1 MAGPKKRARVA
12 GGGLLLVPLDP
23 AAPLPLHR
31 QIYEGLRAAI
41 VSGRLAAGA
50 RIPSSRVLAADLG
63 VARNT
68 VVLAFEQLRAEGYLA
83 GRRGGG
89 TRVRGEVPDALVSVA
104 VSRPAPGAARAPR
117 ASPVPRVRS
126 VPAPVLP
133 ERWVSVMASVGPWAR
148 TGGRAPVPFAIGL
161 PAIDAFPTALWAR
174 LTARQWRTNAVPLGY
189 ANASGDRALREAVAS
204 YLATARAARVTPD
217 QVVIVNGAQQAL
229 DLAAR
234 VIVDPGDAVWM
245 EDPGYPLARAAFVA
259 AGARVVSV
267 PVDADGLDVNAGIRA
282 APHARLVYVTPS
294 HQFPL
299 GSVMSSSRRL
309 ALLRWARR
317 TGAWILEDDY
327 DSEFRYATR
336 PLACLQGLDAES
348 EGSSRVLYVGT
359 FSKTL
364 APALRLGY
372 LVVPDPLIDAFQTA
386 RLVASGH
393 SPTVDQAVLADFIGD
408 GHYVRHV
415 RRVRALC
422 AERQHTLLAAASVE
436 LEGLLAVAPD
446 PAGLH
451 VVGRLRAGITDVA
464 ASAAA
469 RAAGVDAAPLSYF
482 AVEAAPADALLLG
495 YAAFDDR
502 AIRRGVRRL
511 GEVVRGL
518 SPA

>member
-1 MAGPKKRARVA
+1 
-12 GGGLLLVPLDP
+12 
-23 AAPLPLHR
+23 
-31 QIYEGLRAAI
+31 
-41 VSGRLAAGA
+41 
-50 RIPSSRVLAADLG
+50 
-63 VARNT
+63 
-68 VVLAFEQLRAEGYLA
+68 
-83 GRRGGG
+83 
-89 TRVRGEVPDALVSVA
+89 
-104 VSRPAPGAARAPR
+104 
-117 ASPVPRVRS
+117 
-126 VPAPVLP
+126 
-133 ERWVSVMASVGPWAR
+133 MASVGQWAR
-148 TGGRAPVPFAIGL
+148 TGGRAPVPFAIGV
-161 PAIDAFPTALWAR
+161 PAIDAFPTAPWAR

-217 QVVIVNGAQQAL
+217 QVMIVNGAQQAL

-267 PVDADGLDVNAGIRA
+267 PVDADGMDVNAGIRA
-282 APHARLVYVTPS
+282 APGARLVYVTPS

-317 TGAWILEDDY
+317 TGGWILEDDY

-372 LVVPDPLIDAFQTA
+372 LVVPDPLVDAFRAA
-386 RLVASGH
+386 RFVASGH

-422 AERQHTLLAAASVE
+422 AERQHALLAAASVE
-436 LEGLLAVAPD
+436 LDGLLTFAPD

-451 VVGRLRAGITDVA
+451 VVGRLRAGITDVV

-469 RAAGVDAAPLSYF
+469 HAAGLDAAPLSHF
-482 AVEAAPADALLLG
+482 AVDWAPGAALLLG

-511 GEVVRGL
+511 GEVLRPLVPSDRP
-518 SPA
+518 SIAR